1 MAMSTNA
8 IARIPHRGFMSPQT
22 SGTSFQAWFGLAGLV
37 SNCRLLE
44 NGKDSTQLGLDVL
57 QDQE

>member
-8 IARIPHRGFMSPQT
+8 IARIPHRGLMRPQT
-22 SGTSFQAWFGLAGLV
+22 SGRSFQAWFGVAGLV

-44 NGKDSTQLGLDVL
+44 NRNG
-57 QDQE
+57 